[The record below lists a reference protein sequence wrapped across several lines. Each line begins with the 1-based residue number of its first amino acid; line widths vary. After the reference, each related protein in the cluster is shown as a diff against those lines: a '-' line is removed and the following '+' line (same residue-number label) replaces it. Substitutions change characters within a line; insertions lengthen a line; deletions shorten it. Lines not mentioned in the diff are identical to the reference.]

1 MPTMREMSEAHLTN
15 VRNQVTMLR
24 EQQQKLAAE
33 IDNLEAYLNEGSR
46 ELDRASS
53 TIVSSSSADVLSAA
67 NYENAVF

>member
-24 EQQQKLAAE
+24 EQQQKLVTE
-33 IDNLEAYLNEGSR
+33 IENLEAYLNQGVQ
-46 ELDRASS
+46 ELDHASS

-67 NYENAVF
+67 TGENAVF

>member
-1 MPTMREMSEAHLTN
+1 MREMSEAHLTN

>member
-33 IDNLEAYLNEGSR
+33 IENFESYINQGVQ
-46 ELDRASS
+46 ELDHASS

-67 NYENAVF
+67 TDENAVF

>member
-24 EQQQKLAAE
+24 EQQQKLVTE
-33 IDNLEAYLNEGSR
+33 IEKLEAYLNDGSQ

-67 NYENAVF
+67 GGNSAF

>member
-1 MPTMREMSEAHLTN
+1 
-15 VRNQVTMLR
+15 MLR